1 MNGIHR
7 LPHLGWVVL
16 SWALASGCATGSASL
31 EPVRGEAVEVMLP
44 PPAEELSHFVL
55 VLQEGADGRMTHAW
69 RRAELF
75 DLSAYKR
82 SSRTRGME
90 GEVVFASMRPR
101 DCHAEHLECVDKCMA
116 RPLAPGY
123 GHVTRGRGKGA
134 KEEFCRGE
142 CLRPYMD
149 CEEAQGRQTHEFSAT
164 DKAVGWLTDNRQ
176 ALLAGSVVV
185 IAGVVFVTVSGGAG
199 LFVLVPA
206 VLLSD
211 AGLGVEP
218 HALVA
223 IQ

>member
-1 MNGIHR
+1 MERTPR
-7 LPHLGWVVL
+7 LSCPLWVVL
-16 SWALASGCATGSASL
+16 SWALVSGCAAGSSSL
-31 EPVRGEAVEVMLP
+31 KPVREESGAQMLSP
-44 PPAEELSHFVL
+44 AAEELSHFVL
-55 VLQEGADGRMTHAW
+55 ILQAGTDGQVTHAW

-75 DLSAYKR
+75 DLSAYR
-82 SSRTRGME
+82 RLSRARETE
-90 GEVVFASMRPR
+90 GEVVFVSMRPR
-101 DCHAEHLECVDKCMA
+101 DCHAEYLECVDKCMA
-116 RPLAPGY
+116 RPLAPGF
-123 GHVTRGRGKGA
+123 GHITRRKGKGG
-134 KEEFCRGE
+134 KMSFCEDE
-142 CLRPYMD
+142 CLRPYRD

-211 AGLGVEP
+211 ARVGIEP
-218 HALVA
+218 HVLVA

>member
-1 MNGIHR
+1 
-7 LPHLGWVVL
+7 
-16 SWALASGCATGSASL
+16 
-31 EPVRGEAVEVMLP
+31 
-44 PPAEELSHFVL
+44 
-55 VLQEGADGRMTHAW
+55 
-69 RRAELF
+69 
-75 DLSAYKR
+75 
-82 SSRTRGME
+82 
-90 GEVVFASMRPR
+90 
-101 DCHAEHLECVDKCMA
+101 
-116 RPLAPGY
+116 
-123 GHVTRGRGKGA
+123 
-134 KEEFCRGE
+134 
-142 CLRPYMD
+142 MD
-149 CEEAQGRQTHEFSAT
+149 CEEAQGRQTHEFSTT

>member
-1 MNGIHR
+1 M
-7 LPHLGWVVL
+7 V
-16 SWALASGCATGSASL
+16 SGCATGSASL
-31 EPVRGEAVEVMLP
+31 EPVREEAVEVMLP
-44 PPAEELSHFVL
+44 PAVEELSHFVL
-55 VLQEGADGRMTHAW
+55 ILQEGTDGGMTHAW

-82 SSRTRGME
+82 PSRSRGTE

-101 DCHAEHLECVDKCMA
+101 DCHAEHLECVEKCMA
-116 RPLAPGY
+116 RPLARGY
-123 GHVTRGRGKGA
+123 GHLTRGRGKGA
-134 KEEFCRGE
+134 KEEFCRDE
-142 CLRPYMD
+142 CLRPYLD

-211 AGLGVEP
+211 AGLGVDA

>member
-1 MNGIHR
+1 MDRTRR
-7 LPHLGWVVL
+7 LPCLLWGVL

-31 EPVRGEAVEVMLP
+31 EPVREESVAQMFSP
-44 PPAEELSHFVL
+44 STEELSHSVL
-55 VLQEGADGRMTHAW
+55 VLQEGADGQVTHAW

-82 SSRTRGME
+82 SSRTRGTE

-101 DCHAEHLECVDKCMA
+101 DCHAEYVECFNKCMA
-116 RPLAPGY
+116 RPLAPGF
-123 GHVTRGRGKGA
+123 GHITRRKGKGG
-134 KEEFCRGE
+134 KKGFCEEE

-164 DKAVGWLTDNRQ
+164 DEAVGWLTDNRQ

-199 LFVLVPA
+199 LLVLVPA

-211 AGLGVEP
+211 ANFRVEP